1 MTSGQYLR
9 ADKRVLML
17 SGATILYMAISMLY
31 AIAQKTANTGTYI
44 QLVIFV
50 AAFVTSVAG
59 FVMFRGQKRC
69 GIIMAGMG
77 AASFLAMMCLGSE
90 ELTYVYAFPILI
102 SAITYLNKRFAIAG
116 TTVILIANVIRTFRD
131 VDLGTMDIGFVMIR
145 WTITILICV
154 AAYSVMDITQK
165 FNEEN
170 MTKIRRAA
178 AEQERAAVKM
188 VATAEKINQNFESA
202 NEMLEKLK
210 MSIDTNSFS
219 MNNIAESTESTA
231 QKIQEQANMC
241 SSIQESSD
249 LAGKETAKVA
259 EVSKSVSRNVEEG
272 TKLVRDLKG
281 QAEGV
286 ESASMETV
294 RATERLAE
302 RVDEVLTSE
311 TLIHDPKEPER
322 LPEKTEG
329 VLRFD
334 RVSFRYPGADEDVLH
349 DITFTAK
356 PGETTAII
364 GSTGSGKS
372 TLVNLIPRFYDVTE
386 GSITLDGIDI
396 REIRQ
401 HDLREKLGYVPQKG
415 VLFSGTIGSNI
426 LFGNQKGSDGEMQ
439 EAAEIA
445 QAMEFIETKPDRF
458 ESSISQGGAN
468 VSGGQKQRLS
478 IARAVAKHPD
488 VFIFDD
494 SFSALDYKTDVTL
507 RKALKEKT
515 ENSTVLIV
523 AQRISTILHAEQI
536 IVLDDGEVAGI
547 GTHRE
552 LLRDCEVYRQIA
564 ESQLSEQELAETG
577 INSRKEELTHE

>member
-17 SGATILYMAISMLY
+17 SGTTILYMAISMLY

-50 AAFVTSVAG
+50 AAFVISVAG

-188 VATAEKINQNFESA
+188 VATAEKINQNSESA

-231 QKIQEQANMC
+231 QTIQEQANMC

-286 ESASMETV
+286 ESASLETV

-302 RVDEVLTSE
+302 RVDEV
-311 TLIHDPKEPER
+311 KN
-322 LPEKTEG
+322 
-329 VLRFD
+329 
-334 RVSFRYPGADEDVLH
+334 
-349 DITFTAK
+349 
-356 PGETTAII
+356 II
-364 GSTGSGKS
+364 GDILNISSQTNLLALNASIEAARAGEAGKGFA
-372 TLVNLIPRFYDVTE
+372 VVAD
-386 GSITLDGIDI
+386 
-396 REIRQ
+396 EIRQ
-401 HDLREKLGYVPQKG
+401 LAEQTKDATARITGIIKDLIEDAKSASDSLGHSVESIHEQ
-415 VLFSGTIGSNI
+415 T
-426 LFGNQKGSDGEMQ
+426 DM
-439 EAAEIA
+439 
-445 QAMEFIETKPDRF
+445 IE
-458 ESSISQGGAN
+458 
-468 VSGGQKQRLS
+468 
-478 IARAVAKHPD
+478 
-488 VFIFDD
+488 
-494 SFSALDYKTDVTL
+494 VT
-507 RKALKEKT
+507 KEKF
-515 ENSTVLIV
+515 EMI
-523 AQRISTILHAEQI
+523 
-536 IVLDDGEVAGI
+536 DGEVA
-547 GTHRE
+547 
-552 LLRDCEVYRQIA
+552 
-564 ESQLSEQELAETG
+564 ELAESLRNMEMTMGEILEATG
-577 INSRKEELTHE
+577 VITDSISHLSATSEEVAASSEAGVKTASEAAEQMEKCSKVLENIRALSLELKAAAEM